1 MNSSIIIGYS
11 FLTALILVFYIFT
24 YRNIF
29 GSLSGIIFW
38 ISFLIFSYIA
48 NFAVNSII
56 QYTNCSDVYLG
67 QTSMNSIW
75 VPIFSLLFSI
85 ISSIG
90 FFKNAIIGALPVN
103 AQGDSDLYIKIYYMF
118 WAGIFGQ
125 MLSGGFNSSCKK

>member
-1 MNSSIIIGYS
+1 
-11 FLTALILVFYIFT
+11 
-24 YRNIF
+24 
-29 GSLSGIIFW
+29 
-38 ISFLIFSYIA
+38 
-48 NFAVNSII
+48 
-56 QYTNCSDVYLG
+56 
-67 QTSMNSIW
+67 MNSIW